1 MTARARNGSPF
12 EGANFIDG
20 QWVPAVSGRTFQRCN
35 PADPDDVI
43 GIFPASGAADV
54 SGAVDA
60 LEKAAPGWAQTPPE
74 RRAAILE
81 SAASQLESQAP
92 ALITELIR
100 EEGKTT
106 AEATMEVSRTPANLR
121 YYAGEATR
129 ATGTTYPTAGDG
141 LVYTLREPV
150 GIVGAITP
158 WNFPFN
164 IPSRKIG
171 PALAAGNPVLFKP
184 SEITPLMGQRLVE
197 ALLDGGLPPGAI
209 ALVQGDGAAG
219 AAIAAESRI
228 PAVTFTGS
236 TQVGRSIH
244 TVVGPRRRVQ
254 LEMGGKNPV
263 VVAEDADI
271 DGAAA
276 LIVKGAF
283 GLSGQA
289 CTGTSR
295 VIAVDAVHD
304 ALLEK
309 VVAKAERLKVGP
321 GDQPGV
327 NMGPLASAAQLDK
340 FLHYVQTGVAEGASL
355 RCGGTIVGDRGFFVR
370 PAVFADAMPTMRI
383 VAEEVFAPL
392 IAFQRAGSLDE
403 AIDLANATEF
413 GLSAAIVTADLAS
426 ASRFAHR
433 SKTGLVKINQPT
445 TGMAMN
451 APFGGYKASSTQ
463 TYKEQAGATLM
474 EFYTLEKT
482 VYLTPSV

>member
-1 MTARARNGSPF
+1 MNVT
-12 EGANFIDG
+12 GANFIDG
-20 QWVPAVSGRTFQRCN
+20 QWRPAASGSTFERHN

-43 GIFPASGAADV
+43 GNFPASDATDV
-54 SGAVDA
+54 RTAVDA
-60 LEKAAPGWAQTPPE
+60 LEKGAEQWAATAPE

-81 SAASQLESQAP
+81 AAATQLESRADS
-92 ALITELIR
+92 LIAELVR
-100 EEGKTT
+100 EEGKTM

-121 YYAGEATR
+121 FYAGEATR
-129 ATGTTYPTAGDG
+129 ATGSTYPAAGEG
-141 LVYTLREPV
+141 LVYTRREPV
-150 GIVGAITP
+150 GIVAAITP

-197 ALLDGGLPPGAI
+197 ALLEGGLPPAAI
-209 ALVQGDGAAG
+209 ALVQGDGTAG
-219 AAIAAESRI
+219 AAVAAEPRVA
-228 PAVTFTGS
+228 AVTFTGS
-236 TQVGRSIH
+236 TRVGRSIH
-244 TVVGPRRRVQ
+244 RQVGPDRRVQ

-263 VVAEDADI
+263 VVTADADL
-271 DGAAA
+271 DAAAA

-295 VIAVDAVHD
+295 VVALDAVHD
-304 ALLEK
+304 ALLDR
-309 VVAKAERLKVGP
+309 VVAKAQALQVGP
-321 GDQPGV
+321 GNEPGV

-340 FLHYVQTGVAEGASL
+340 FLYYVQTGVAEGATL
-355 RCGGTIVGDRGFFVR
+355 RCGGTTVGDRGHFVR
-370 PAVFADAMPTMRI
+370 PAVFADALPSMRI
-383 VAEEVFAPL
+383 VTEEVFGPL
-392 IAFQRAGSLDE
+392 IAFQRAASLDE
-403 AIDLANATEF
+403 AIDLANATEY
-413 GLSAAIVTADLAS
+413 GLSASIVTANLAV
-426 ASRFAHR
+426 ASHFAHR

-463 TYKEQAGATLM
+463 TYKEQAGSTLM

-482 VYLTPSV
+482 VYLTPAV